1 MIIKVDKEGLEA
13 IKGLADIALKMGG
26 LNNLQPVNKILAS
39 VVEEEEVATENA
51 SESDD

>member
-39 VVEEEEVATENA
+39 VVEEPENVAEDVP
-51 SESDD
+51 ESDD